1 MDVLHARFLRGN
13 ADAAL
18 CRMKTQTKVRGKR
31 GGTEI

>member
-18 CRMKTQTKVRGKR
+18 CRMKTLDESPRKR